1 MLWALALDLRNLV
14 APKSMI
20 PLTNKCTM
28 MSTWGSGGAVEG
40 GKGEREVEGS

>member
-28 MSTWGSGGAVEG
+28 AHPKITIRIYSES
-40 GKGEREVEGS
+40 